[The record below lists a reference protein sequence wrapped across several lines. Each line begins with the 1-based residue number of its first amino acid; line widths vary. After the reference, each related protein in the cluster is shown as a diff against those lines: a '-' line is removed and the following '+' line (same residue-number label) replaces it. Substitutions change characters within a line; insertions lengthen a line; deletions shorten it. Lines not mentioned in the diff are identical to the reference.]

1 MTKHRQARR
10 DFVRKLA
17 LEAAQ
22 LKPFLLPRAS
32 HFFLLCSLLSA
43 PFLGS
48 SSTRA
53 AGDDAGQLHIGA
65 PRHQPSYLRF
75 SGVNSYAEIPDS
87 PSFSVSAAGLTVA
100 VWMRPDTL
108 TFPVTEGSRPTE
120 KFVHW
125 LGKGSLGQI
134 PNSNEWAF
142 RMYSQTSP
150 PGPRAN
156 RISFYVFN
164 PGPGRGCGSYFQDPI
179 ILGQWIHVVGVVDAR
194 AQLTAI
200 YKNGQFRHHDSY
212 SSKRPTDGKAPLR
225 LGTQSL
231 GSFFKGAIGPVHIWN
246 RPLSAGEIQKLY
258 ALNMVPKQGLVA
270 EYRMDERRGSV
281 IHDTAGGHDGDLFN
295 TQWGHGRGPISTTST
310 GSSGG
315 GC

>member
-1 MTKHRQARR
+1 MTKHRQAGR
-10 DFVRKLA
+10 DFLQKLA
-17 LEAAQ
+17 VDAAQ

-32 HFFLLCSLLSA
+32 HFLLLCSLLSA

-48 SSTRA
+48 LSADA
-53 AGDDAGQLHIGA
+53 AENDTGQLHIDA
-65 PRHQPSYLRF
+65 PGHQASYLRF
-75 SGVNSYAEIPDS
+75 NGVTSYAEIPDA
-87 PSFSVSAAGLTVA
+87 PSFSVSASGMTVA

-108 TFPVTEGSRPTE
+108 TFPVTEGHLASEPHVE
-120 KFVHW
+120 W

-179 ILGQWIHVVGVVDAR
+179 IPGQWIHVVGMVDAR
-194 AQLTAI
+194 TQLTAI
-200 YKNGQFRHHDSY
+200 YKNGRFRSHYSY
-212 SSKRPTDGKAPLR
+212 SSKHPTDGKAPLR

-231 GSFFKGAIGPVHIWN
+231 KSFFKGAIGPVRIWN

-258 ALNMVPKQGLVA
+258 ALDMVPKQGLVA
-270 EYRMDERRGSV
+270 EYRMDEGRGSV
-281 IHDTAGGHDGDLFN
+281 IHDTAGGHDGALFN
-295 TQWGHGRGPISTTST
+295 TEWGHGRGPISTAT